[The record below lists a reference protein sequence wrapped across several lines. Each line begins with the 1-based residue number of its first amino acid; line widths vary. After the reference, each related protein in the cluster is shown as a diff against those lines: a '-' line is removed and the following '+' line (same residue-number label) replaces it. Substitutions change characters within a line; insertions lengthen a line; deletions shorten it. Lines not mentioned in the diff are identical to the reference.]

1 VKDSLEKPIQVDNL
15 KTIQIRIYEFHQ
27 FKACHIAANVNFLD
41 LNNNRLLES
50 VPIATESVFENNHA
64 TYKGDRRATESEYY
78 SNFDRK
84 AIPFP
89 NNVQMVFNTAEDLKA
104 KFKNIISRN
113 TYTRN
118 R

>member
-27 FKACHIAANVNFLD
+27 FKACQIAANVNFLD